1 MRRLLAAAL
10 ALVLAGAAGAEAIVV
25 LAKGR
30 LAGPGVTLSPA
41 EAAFVRSVQAATA
54 GSETLPLIAPPE
66 WGRTV
71 PGALGSVQLHP
82 AVAGGLILQ
91 VKLAGLSPRHR
102 YLLTLNGNPKLA
114 GNDRLP
120 DLVPG
125 MADERYLDFYTAT
138 TDAQGGY
145 EATFGVHLPP
155 GPYQPR
161 FYVKDTDDFKIVL
174 YHDYFPCAVK

>member
-1 MRRLLAAAL
+1 MRRLLAAVL
-10 ALVLAGAAGAEAIVV
+10 PLVLASVVGAETIVV

-30 LAGPGVTLSPA
+30 LAGPGIELTPA
-41 EAAFVRSVQAATA
+41 EASFAQAARSATA
-54 GSETLPLIAPPE
+54 NGENLPLIAPPE

-82 AVAGGLILQ
+82 AVAGGLILH
-91 VKLAGLSPRHR
+91 VKLAGLSPAHR
-102 YLLTLNGNPKLA
+102 YLLTLNGNPQLA

-138 TDAQGGY
+138 TDARGAY
-145 EATFGVHLPP
+145 EATFGVRLPP

-174 YHDYFPCAVK
+174 YHDYFPCAVQ